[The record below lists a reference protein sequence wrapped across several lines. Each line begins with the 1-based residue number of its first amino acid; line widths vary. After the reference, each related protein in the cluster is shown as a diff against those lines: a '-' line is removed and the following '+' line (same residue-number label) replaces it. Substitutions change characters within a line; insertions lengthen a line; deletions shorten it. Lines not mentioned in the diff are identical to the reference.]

1 MLLTTYLECAT
12 LVDVTRIQDQDRYE
26 LFKLKQQQVAR
37 RNAKKGDAHGNYAN
51 ERVCFRKSK
60 DAKRFYRVAIRRH
73 GSPPQHPNTPHPAP
87 DGTCASPPGDIVS
100 SPEGLDSRHSSGE
113 HLIPLRTPISV
124 DSNIR

>member
-73 GSPPQHPNTPHPAP
+73 VATSTPQHPTPCPRRHVRIA
-87 DGTCASPPGDIVS
+87 ARRYRIV
-100 SPEGLDSRHSSGE
+100 P
-113 HLIPLRTPISV
+113 
-124 DSNIR
+124 